1 MPAID
6 GELGLETPEVD
17 HLEQLTPLT
26 DELAEVPG
34 GIQGIGADEAD
45 VLEQAMPVPA
55 DEEYPNNAGS

>member
-1 MPAID
+1 MPASD

-17 HLEQLTPLT
+17 HLEQLTPLA

-34 GIQGIGADEAD
+34 GSEGIDADEAD

-55 DEEYPNNAGS
+55 DEEYPNNAGD

>member
-55 DEEYPNNAGS
+55 DEEYQNNAGS